1 MLRWQL
7 IVALPIALSGCQ
19 LFQTPAPE
27 APVVVEAP
35 VCPAPPEPEACPEP
49 VEIVKECPVIAEAA
63 PIPAPVIKKPVPQK
77 PTAPAR
83 MGSNQLL
90 VIGVAENVTLDPPGV
105 KVKARIDT
113 GAETSS
119 LHASNII
126 PFERDGERWVRFE
139 FSPNDDAETVTIER
153 PLSRKVKIKRHDA
166 DSTRR
171 RVVEMRVRLGDIDEE
186 IEVTLTDR
194 SEFSFP
200 MLIGRNFLTDNA
212 VVDVSKSFN
221 IR

>member
-1 MLRWQL
+1 MSRWHL
-7 IVALPIALSGCQ
+7 LVVFPFVLSGCQ
-19 LFQTPAPE
+19 LFNAPDPVAPA
-27 APVVVEAP
+27 VVEAP
-35 VCPAPPEPEACPEP
+35 ACPAPPEPEACPEP
-49 VEIVKECPVIAEAA
+49 VEIVRECPALPEPAPIVAA
-63 PIPAPVIKKPVPQK
+63 PKPKPVIVDAK
-77 PTAPAR
+77 PTR
-83 MGSNQLL
+83 VGTNQLL
-90 VIGVAENVTLDPPGV
+90 VIGAAEHITLDPPGI

-139 FSPNDDAETVTIER
+139 FSPNEDAETVTIER
-153 PLSRKVKIKRHDA
+153 PLSRRVKIKRHEA
-166 DSTRR
+166 ESTRR
-171 RVVEMRVRLGDIDEE
+171 KVVEMRVRLGDIDEE

-194 SEFSFP
+194 SEFNFA

-212 VVDVSKSFN
+212 VVDVSKTYT